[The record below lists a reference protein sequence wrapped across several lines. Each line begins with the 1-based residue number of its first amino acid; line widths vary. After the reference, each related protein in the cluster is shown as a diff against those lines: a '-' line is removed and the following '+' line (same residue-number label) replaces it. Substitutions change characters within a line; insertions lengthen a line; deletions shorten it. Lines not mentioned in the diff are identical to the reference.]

1 MSMRRQAG
9 ANKYILLSSSNSM
22 DYSDRAF
29 SMTWSETSH
38 VTRKLAIFSCEAVAS
53 L

>member
-9 ANKYILLSSSNSM
+9 ANKYILLSSSNWM
-22 DYSDRAF
+22 DYSDSVLCDLVGDISRDQ
-29 SMTWSETSH
+29 ETGY
-38 VTRKLAIFSCEAVAS
+38 IF

>member
-1 MSMRRQAG
+1 MPTNTFFSLPLTG
-9 ANKYILLSSSNSM
+9 WTILTV
-22 DYSDRAF
+22 F
-29 SMTWSETSH
+29 SVTWSETSH